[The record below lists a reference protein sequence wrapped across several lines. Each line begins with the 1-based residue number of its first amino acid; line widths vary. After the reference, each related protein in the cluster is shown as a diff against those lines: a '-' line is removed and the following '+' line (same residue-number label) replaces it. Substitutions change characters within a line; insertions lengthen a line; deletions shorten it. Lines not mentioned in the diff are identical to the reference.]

1 MKKLLRMVVLG
12 SLICNISIAKTYTSE
27 IFGVK
32 ILDNVKN
39 YIETCEDNGVYI
51 LKENCESLL
60 IEEWRNKK
68 KYENYINTSLI
79 RSSIKAMRDLK
90 QSPKLNI
97 KFIKNPMFN
106 SYNLS
111 LDKEFNIVQISGS
124 VEISDQNIESFN
136 NKCRKQKKNLRKRV
150 SEIHNIPITQFG
162 FSNYKI
168 ISDEKPSIGNVDAA
182 EVIYKYKD
190 EPIVLRIS
198 CYYLVYEDYTKIKTM
213 LSYRL
218 YTLEF
223 WETQMRGLKKRG
235 YIRKDVKNLSDEEIV
250 TTNKGL

>member
-1 MKKLLRMVVLG
+1 MKKLLGIVILG
-12 SLICNISIAKTYTSE
+12 SLICNISTAKTYTSE

-79 RSSIKAMRDLK
+79 RSSIKAMKDLK

-124 VEISDQNIESFN
+124 IEISDQNIESFN

-162 FSNYKI
+162 FLNYKI

-198 CYYLVYEDYTKIKTM
+198 CYYYVYEDYSKIRTI

-223 WETQMRGLKKRG
+223 WKSRMRGLKKRG